1 MGLTEPPGSSATPST
16 RQARWDCLAI
26 ALSAIVPLLL
36 LAPLHDTPFIDDWTY
51 AWSVETL
58 LRGGGLQ
65 RLDWSVHGNAFQV
78 LWGALFCLPGGFSF
92 TALRA
97 STWALGTSGLIA
109 LYLMLR
115 ELGIDRRDA
124 LLGTATF
131 GANPIVFTLSFT
143 YMTDVPFIAL
153 ATWSS
158 LAMILALRRRSEAWL
173 AAAALGAAL
182 AVGIRAV
189 GVVLPVAMALTLL
202 VAAGRWGRHPRRVAL
217 AVLPLAAFAALAW
230 WATTQVHVVT
240 DLADVYNSPIQ
251 RVRYLS
257 YSLRALP
264 QSTLDALGSTS
275 LLGLALSPLLLAGI
289 QRRQIRASL
298 AAAAAL
304 AALLGIAGLG
314 DTAYKPPLAE
324 DSVWALRELGPAE
337 SLVPAYE
344 RIGAEPVTWL
354 LVPAAVLFSGLAVAA
369 VWRRR
374 RVQPSEVFLGLT
386 LAGQFGLVALLWLFY
401 DRYTLPLLVPAL
413 ALVLMNQPVR
423 RPAIALVGLAALA
436 SLSLVGMR
444 DHLAYDRAV
453 WLGVD
458 SLRRLGARDSEIN
471 AGYPVNGWLQYAHP
485 EQAPRDADGRPR
497 VPWINGSKEDPLR
510 YWVAN
515 QPVAGYR
522 TLQEI
527 PYRRWFG
534 RSGRI
539 FVLERLRTGALPEPV
554 AR

>member
-1 MGLTEPPGSSATPST
+1 MTEPPASSATASA

-26 ALSAIVPLLL
+26 ALSATVPLLL
-36 LAPLHDTPFIDDWTY
+36 LAPLRDTPFIDDWTY

-97 STWALGTSGLIA
+97 STWVLGTSGLIA

-115 ELGIDRRDA
+115 QLGVGRRDA
-124 LLGTATF
+124 LLGTGAF

-143 YMTDVPFIAL
+143 YMTDVPFVAL

-158 LAMILALRRRSEAWL
+158 LAMILALDRRSEAWL

-182 AVGIRAV
+182 AVGVRAV

-217 AVLPLAAFAALAW
+217 ALLPLAAFAALAW

-240 DLADVYNSPIQ
+240 DLADVPNSPIN

-257 YSLRALP
+257 YGLRALH
-264 QSTLDALGSTS
+264 QSALDALGSTT

-304 AALLGIAGLG
+304 AALLGIAGLS

-354 LVPAAVLFSGLAVAA
+354 LVPVALLFSGLAVAA
-369 VWRRR
+369 VCRRR
-374 RVQPSEVFLGLT
+374 RIQPSEVFLGLT
-386 LAGQFGLVALLWLFY
+386 LVGQFGLVALLWLFY
-401 DRYTLPLLVPAL
+401 DRYTLPLLAPAL

-423 RPAIALVGLAALA
+423 RPAIALVGLVALA

-458 SLRRLGARDSEIN
+458 SLRRLGAQDAEIN

-485 EQAPRDADGRPR
+485 EHAPRDADGRPR

-522 TLQEI
+522 TLQAI
-527 PYRRWFG
+527 PYRRWLG

-539 FVLERLRTGALPEPV
+539 FVLERDSTRHAARAV